1 MIEDLLEHIGLED
14 LQPKEVEIGARCP
27 LHERRTGEREHRPR
41 HFFVNRRTGMYHCF
55 SCDYSGSLIKLVM
68 DTTRLGLWD
77 AHQLIR
83 RFDIDLEDT
92 EEKWEPPV
100 ASATLEAKL
109 AEFTKPPERAIKRR
123 HLRREAIDRFGLCWD
138 PEESAW
144 ICPIY
149 SPLGELWG
157 YQAKTAEWVRNRPPG
172 IRKSLTLF
180 GVQVVQY
187 SPQVV
192 LVESPLDAAYLDG
205 LGYAAMSS
213 FGAGVSDSQMRLIIE
228 RFDELVLALD
238 NDEAGRNETT
248 RLLTEHW
255 HHRIPITVFNYSNA
269 LKGKDPGELSANQ
282 IRAGLED
289 STLAA
294 FW

>member
-1 MIEDLLEHIGLED
+1 
-14 LQPKEVEIGARCP
+14 V
-27 LHERRTGEREHRPR
+27 
-41 HFFVNRRTGMYHCF
+41 FHCF
-55 SCDYSGSLIKLVM
+55 SCEYAGNLIKLIV
-68 DTTRLGLWD
+68 DLTKLGLWE
-77 AHQLIR
+77 AHQLMR
-83 RFDIDLEDT
+83 RYDVDLENPD
-92 EEKWEPPV
+92 EDRVWEPPV
-100 ASATLEAKL
+100 PSSDAETKL
-109 AEFTKPPERAIKRR
+109 AGFTTPPDRAIRRR
-123 HLRREAIDRFGLCWD
+123 HLERDSIERFGLCWD
-138 PEESAW
+138 VEESAW

-149 SPLGELWG
+149 GPDGDLWG

-180 GVQVVQY
+180 GIQVTQY
-187 SPQVV
+187 SPQVI
-192 LVESPLDAAYLDG
+192 LVESPLDAVYLDG

-213 FGAGVSDSQMRLIIE
+213 FGAGVSDNQMRLIIE

-238 NDEAGRNETT
+238 NDKAGKAETA
-248 RLLTEHW
+248 RLLAEHW

-269 LKGKDPGELSANQ
+269 LKGKDPGELSASQ